1 LISFRTESGS
11 IYTLGDGQWASSS
24 SSTRTSGGPM
34 MQHSEVRVGDT
45 VVIVGPGLVE
55 GMRLIETSPV
65 VEIIKPGESQPV

>member
-1 LISFRTESGS
+1 
-11 IYTLGDGQWASSS
+11 
-24 SSTRTSGGPM
+24 